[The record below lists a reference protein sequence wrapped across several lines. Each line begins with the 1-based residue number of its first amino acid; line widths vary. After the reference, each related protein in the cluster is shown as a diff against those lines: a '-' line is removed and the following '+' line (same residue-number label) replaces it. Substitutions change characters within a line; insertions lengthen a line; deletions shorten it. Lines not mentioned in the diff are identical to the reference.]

1 MSVFLIKNL
10 PLKVTKKTKL
20 KSYKFANNFK
30 KTSNNIPRTFS
41 KIWGDTM
48 RKFIIGS
55 YCFVLLCVATSLIAI
70 PVINQKATDSNNA
83 QVDTPNISLS
93 YIVKDFNGNVAVF
106 EANASAPFRV
116 TEVSISTLPKA
127 DQERLR
133 EGIAVADQTELSTLL
148 EDLCS

>member
-1 MSVFLIKNL
+1 
-10 PLKVTKKTKL
+10 
-20 KSYKFANNFK
+20 
-30 KTSNNIPRTFS
+30 
-41 KIWGDTM
+41 M

-70 PVINQKATDSNNA
+70 PVINQKATDSNND

-106 EANASAPFRV
+106 EADASAPFRV

-127 DQERLR
+127 DQERLQ
-133 EGIAVADQTELSTLL
+133 EGIAVADQAELNTLL